1 MNESTAAFYAAHSLR
16 RKGISV
22 ELAIPA
28 GGDDSTAL
36 GSPFFSC
43 ADDSQFLAYATA
55 HGVAFDRLE
64 WPNYVA
70 LSDSAVKSK
79 TSSESNRVRA
89 LNFAD
94 IRREWGLPSTFS
106 SSPARHAST
115 VDLSVPHASA
125 KPSSS
130 SSSASVSRAMAELI
144 AGHVHDFRAILVQLA
159 EKIHA
164 LEAVPAASASTAIR
178 DELSLSSASV
188 PAASSSATLVKS
200 PPSTLGPA
208 KQSLLSYLS
217 LASSSSSAFM
227 RRCHLPLINA
237 LAKLWLGAPLDQITL
252 GDLRGRRLDLVS
264 DIHSSASSTSTLR
277 AAVTAVTA
285 SGPTYRASGHVC
297 RMRSVTRCTQP
308 TRGSDISEAA
318 RSAPMSPPSRHAIL
332 ELVANSI
339 KFGCAGEKSYHLIAF
354 FASFAL

>member
-1 MNESTAAFYAAHSLR
+1 LNESYAAFYAAHSLR

-89 LNFAD
+89 LSFAD
-94 IRREWGLPSTFS
+94 IRRDTDFPLTFS
-106 SSPARHAST
+106 SSSVRHANT
-115 VDLSVPHASA
+115 VDSSVPHTSS
-125 KPSSS
+125 KPSS

-159 EKIHA
+159 EKLQA
-164 LEAVPAASASTAIR
+164 LEAVSSASASATIR
-178 DELSLSSASV
+178 GELSSSSLKKLEASARASSSSASLLK
-188 PAASSSATLVKS
+188 PQPSA
-200 PPSTLGPA
+200 LGPA

-252 GDLRGRRLDLVS
+252 GDLRGRRLDLVGS
-264 DIHSSASSTSTLR
+264 LSGSSAAPLAASFASTLR
-277 AAVTAVTA
+277 ASATRWWATACMA
-285 SGPTYRASGHVC
+285 
-297 RMRSVTRCTQP
+297 MRR
-308 TRGSDISEAA
+308 
-318 RSAPMSPPSRHAIL
+318 
-332 ELVANSI
+332 
-339 KFGCAGEKSYHLIAF
+339 
-354 FASFAL
+354 